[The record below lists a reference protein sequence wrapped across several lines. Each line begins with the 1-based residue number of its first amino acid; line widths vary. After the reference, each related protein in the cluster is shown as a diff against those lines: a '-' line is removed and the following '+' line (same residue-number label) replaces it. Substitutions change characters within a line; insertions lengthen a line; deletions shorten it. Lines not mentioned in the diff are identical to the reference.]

1 MEEKHEKTMEELVEK
16 SEALQAEITSEQ
28 NEVQEMVKDME
39 QSIESLHQKK
49 ENLENELTLRIE
61 SVNESTKESKRELQQ
76 ELNKARFSK
85 AKSRFDKLRATTK
98 ESLKK
103 CATVDM
109 ITYNVESFTQAAYEA
124 ITEPFSDDLLIKQA
138 NSPSFSAPTKKGTK
152 KSIKQAE
159 GNKIPRNPSRSKL
172 PSPRAQSRGITR
184 QTSSSSL
191 QGKVISPREILL

>member
-1 MEEKHEKTMEELVEK
+1 MEEKHEKVMEDLVEK
-16 SEALQAEITSEQ
+16 SEALQSEITSEQ

-39 QSIESLHQKK
+39 RSIESLHQKK

-76 ELNKARFSK
+76 ELYKARFSK
-85 AKSRFDKLRATTK
+85 AKNRFDKLRATTK
-98 ESLKK
+98 ESIK

-109 ITYNVESFTQAAYEA
+109 IAYNVESFTQAAYEA

-138 NSPSFSAPTKKGTK
+138 NSPSFSPPTKKCTK
-152 KSIKQAE
+152 KSIKKAE
-159 GNKIPRNPSRSKL
+159 GNRIPRNTVRSKL
-172 PSPRAQSRGITR
+172 PSPRVQTRGITR

>member
-1 MEEKHEKTMEELVEK
+1 MEEKHEKVMEDLVEK
-16 SEALQAEITSEQ
+16 SEALQSEITSEQ

-39 QSIESLHQKK
+39 RSIESLHQKK

-76 ELNKARFSK
+76 ELYKARFSK
-85 AKSRFDKLRATTK
+85 AKNRFDKLRATTK
-98 ESLKK
+98 ESIK

-109 ITYNVESFTQAAYEA
+109 IAYNVESFTQAAYEA

-138 NSPSFSAPTKKGTK
+138 NSPSFSPPTKKSTK

-159 GNKIPRNPSRSKL
+159 GNRIPRNTVRSKL
-172 PSPRAQSRGITR
+172 PSPRVQTRGITR